1 MGNLQQKRTNIF
13 NIIPAGFFNYLASN
27 SNQRLYAECLELI
40 YGQYER
46 EISYRIPRNQIRDSL
61 AIYLLENHISLDTDE
76 ELEPIKTHGEL
87 ASAILRK
94 FCSKNVGWLEEENDE
109 ATYEKQILMT
119 ERGILLAEFLAQ
131 LKKPEKEEYAG
142 YIFNIYNT
150 FRNADQWAEHP
161 YVNGIKNIYQNA
173 RFLSKSLKRLSTFIR
188 KVIEKMVNE
197 ETLESL
203 TENLLEYFDGS
214 FIREYSRLTKQQ
226 NIHIYRGYIK
236 AKLDEMKEDTKL
248 LDRLASECMKEEELE
263 ETEAREYV
271 EDMILSS
278 RRFLT
283 EDYDRIMKVI
293 KHKINVYLQ
302 VAIGRARFLRNREVD
317 ERGNIEQTIRY
328 IVEEMEELNW
338 KENLPYEMHSLFTLR
353 TQEFIDTSS
362 LRYPRKQK
370 TVRKAVVAEIEEMT
384 QEDIEKSRKAQE
396 KEAYNPF
403 SKEKMKEY
411 LKCCM
416 GEKSALAVEEMPFDD
431 KNDMLAALS
440 AVVYAEENGFKVIPA
455 EGYLETNRMLLKRF
469 VVRRGDEDEH

>member
-1 MGNLQQKRTNIF
+1 MDNLQQKKINVF
-13 NIIPAGFFNYLASN
+13 DMIPTGFFNYLASN
-27 SNQRLYAECLELI
+27 SSQRLYAECLALI

-46 EISYRIPRNQIRDSL
+46 EISYRISRNQIRDSL
-61 AIYLLENHISLDTDE
+61 AIYLLENHVSLDMDQETG
-76 ELEPIKTHGEL
+76 PIKTHGEL

-131 LKKPEKEEYAG
+131 LKRPEKEEYSG

-150 FRNADQWAEHP
+150 LRNTEQWTEHP
-161 YVNGIKNIYQNA
+161 YINGMKSIYQNA
-173 RFLSKSLKRLSTFIR
+173 RYLSKSLKRLSTFIR

-236 AKLDEMKEDTKL
+236 TRLDEMKEDTAL
-248 LDRLASECMKEEELE
+248 LDRLALECTKEEGLE
-263 ETEAREYV
+263 GQEAREQI

-317 ERGNIEQTIRY
+317 ERGNIERTIRY
-328 IVEEMEELNW
+328 IVEEMGELDW
-338 KENLPYEMHSLFTLR
+338 KEGLPDRMHSLFTFG
-353 TQEFIDTSS
+353 TQEFIDRSS
-362 LRYPRKQK
+362 LRYPRKQRS
-370 TVRKAVVAEIEEMT
+370 VRQAAVAEIEEMT
-384 QEDIEKSRKAQE
+384 QEDIENARKAQE
-396 KEAYNPF
+396 KEAYNPY
-403 SKEKMKEY
+403 SKDRMKKY
-411 LKCCM
+411 LQLCM
-416 GEKSALAVEEMPFDD
+416 GERDALMAEDMPFNDKDD
-431 KNDMLAALS
+431 LLAALS
-440 AVVYAEENGFKVIPA
+440 AVVYAEENGFEIVPK
-455 EGYLETNRMLLKRF
+455 EGYLETDQMLLRRFEVIRRKR
-469 VVRRGDEDEH
+469 DEH

>member
-1 MGNLQQKRTNIF
+1 MDYSQQKKINVF
-13 NIIPAGFFNYLASN
+13 DVIPAGFFNYLASN
-27 SNQRLYAECLELI
+27 SNQRLYVECLGLI
-40 YGQYER
+40 YRQYER
-46 EISYRIPRNQIRDSL
+46 EISYCIPRNQIRDAL
-61 AIYLLENHISLDTDE
+61 AIYLLENHVSLDVDQE
-76 ELEPIKTHGEL
+76 AGPIKNHGEL

-119 ERGILLAEFLAQ
+119 ERGILLAEFLIQ
-131 LKKPEKEEYAG
+131 LKKPEKEEYSS

-150 FRNADQWAEHP
+150 LRNTEQWEEHP
-161 YVNGIKNIYQNA
+161 YVNGMKSIYQNA

-236 AKLDEMKEDTKL
+236 TRLDEMKEDTAL
-248 LDRLASECMKEEELE
+248 LERSVRECMKEEELE
-263 ETEAREYV
+263 EAEARDYV

-328 IVEEMEELNW
+328 IVEEMEELDW
-338 KENLPYEMHSLFTLR
+338 KEGLPEQMHGLFTLG
-353 TQEFIDTSS
+353 TQEFIDRSS
-362 LRYPRKQK
+362 LRYPRKQRS
-370 TVRKAVVAEIEEMT
+370 VRHAAVAEIEEMT
-384 QEDIEKSRKAQE
+384 REDIENSRKAQE

-403 SKEKMKEY
+403 SKERMREY
-411 LKCCM
+411 LLLCM
-416 GEKSALAVEEMPFDD
+416 GEGDTLSAEDMPFDD
-431 KNDMLAALS
+431 KNDLLAALS
-440 AVVYAEENGFKVIPA
+440 AAVYAEENGFEIIPA
-455 EGYLETNRMLLKRF
+455 EGYLETDHLLLRRFEVKR
-469 VVRRGDEDEH
+469 RKGDEH

>member
-1 MGNLQQKRTNIF
+1 MGSPQQTKINVF
-13 NIIPAGFFNYLASN
+13 NVIPAGFFNYLASN
-27 SNQRLYAECLELI
+27 SSQRLYAECLELI

-76 ELEPIKTHGEL
+76 EAEPVRTHGEL
-87 ASAILRK
+87 ASSILRK

-109 ATYEKQILMT
+109 ATYEKQIIMT
-119 ERGILLAEFLAQ
+119 ERGILLAEFLSQ
-131 LKKPEKEEYAG
+131 LKRPEKEEYSG

-150 FRNADQWAEHP
+150 FRNAEQWVEHP
-161 YVNGIKNIYQNA
+161 YVNGIKNVYQNS

-236 AKLDEMKEDTKL
+236 AKLDEMKEDAGL
-248 LDRLASECMKEEELE
+248 LDRLTLECVKEEELE
-263 ETEAREYV
+263 EAEAREYV
-271 EDMILSS
+271 EDMILASK
-278 RRFLT
+278 RFLT

-317 ERGNIEQTIRY
+317 ERGNIERTVKY
-328 IVEEMEELNW
+328 IVEEMRELNW
-338 KENLPYEMHSLFTLR
+338 KENLPEGMNGLFTFG
-353 TQEFIDTSS
+353 TQEFIDRSS

-370 TVRKAVVAEIEEMT
+370 AIRKAVTAQIEKMT
-384 QEDIEKSRKAQE
+384 PEDIERSRKAQE

-411 LKCCM
+411 LERCM
-416 GEKSALAVEEMPFDD
+416 GAGNTLKAEDMPFEDKDD
-431 KNDMLAALS
+431 LLAALS
-440 AVVYAEENGFKVIPA
+440 AAVYAEENGFEITPA

-469 VVRRGDEDEH
+469 EIKRRNTDEH